1 MVFVF
6 GECSQLLAV
15 SLQEVDVKGALG
27 NDNRGVDSS
36 LGRKEP
42 CLGSRAVRYDSRRV
56 LM

>member
-6 GECSQLLAV
+6 GEYSQLFAV

-36 LGRKEP
+36 SVRKGP
-42 CLGSRAVRYDSRRV
+42 CLGSRFQHRRV
-56 LM
+56 